1 MRRLDERGQALV
13 ELALVLPILLLVL
26 MGIVDFGRVF
36 HGHLAVTSAS
46 RQAAREASL
55 GRTDAEIMTAARN
68 AASPL
73 APEQIVVT
81 VTPAFS
87 ARQAGTS
94 IEVTV
99 TYSLEIITPLIQP
112 FLPNPYQVRARVV
125 TRRE

>member
-26 MGIVDFGRVF
+26 MGIIDFGRAF

-46 RQAAREASL
+46 RQAARVASL
-55 GRTDAEIMTAARN
+55 GRTDAEILTAARN

-73 APEQIVVT
+73 APTQIVVT

-112 FLPNPYQVRARVV
+112 FLPNPYQVRARAV

>member
-1 MRRLDERGQALV
+1 MQRQRERGQALV

>member
-1 MRRLDERGQALV
+1 MRRQNERGQALV

-55 GRTDAEIMTAARN
+55 GRTDAEIISVARN

-73 APEQIVVT
+73 PPGQIAVT

-99 TYSLEIITPLIQP
+99 TYSLQIITPLIQP
-112 FLPNPYQVRARVV
+112 FFPNPYVVIARAV

>member
-1 MRRLDERGQALV
+1 MRRQSENGQALV

-26 MGIVDFGRVF
+26 MAIVDFGRVF

-46 RQAAREASL
+46 RQAVREASL
-55 GRTDAEIMTAARN
+55 GRTDAEIISAARS
-68 AASPL
+68 AAAPL
-73 APEQIVVT
+73 APEQLAVT

-99 TYSLEIITPLIQP
+99 TYSLHIITPLIQP
-112 FLPNPYQVRARVV
+112 FFPQPYQVIARAVA
-125 TRRE
+125 RRE